1 LSTGPFGQ
9 NQIKEKLQD
18 RIDGQ
23 SKHSDIREKDDG
35 VTLEGWA

>member
-9 NQIKEKLQD
+9 NQIKEKRQD
-18 RIDGQ
+18 RIDGR
-23 SKHSDIREKDDG
+23 SDIRENDE